1 MSFSAKDGR
10 HISEG
15 TPISEC
21 AALLDSCDQIAPI
34 GINCTPIEHIPPLIE
49 EIKRATSKPIIA
61 YPNSGEQYDP
71 VTKTWK
77 GATCEN
83 HFGKSAQGWY
93 ENGVSMIGGRAGR
106 NLRTFRPLP
115 IGPRP

>member
-1 MSFSAKDGR
+1 MPVRSKSDHKAAGGIPGTYAWISFSAKDGR

-21 AALLDSCDQIAPI
+21 ASLLDSCSQIAAI

-49 EIKRATSKPIIA
+49 EIKRAASKPIIA

-71 VTKTWK
+71 VTKP
-77 GATCEN
+77 
-83 HFGKSAQGWY
+83 GKAQ
-93 ENGVSMIGGRAGR
+93 RAKTISEKARKAG
-106 NLRTFRPLP
+106 TKTA
-115 IGPRP
+115 